1 MSDLRLGAG
10 IAAGRLS
17 ALFIRTIGAGGATT
31 MPGRIAASFDPHILA
46 SLGGRLRQ
54 GTVLITGTNGKTT
67 TARLLSAILERAGRR
82 VVANRAGANLPSG
95 ITTALLRRSRVSGR
109 VEGEVGV
116 FEVDEATLPLVA
128 EPLRPRAL
136 VLGNLFRDQLDRYGE
151 IDLVADRW
159 RAALAH
165 LHGGTVLY
173 NADDPLVADVAR
185 GRAGGRPFGVD
196 DPDLGG
202 ATALEHAADGRY
214 CYRCGIP
221 YTYSAVR
228 LGHLGIYRCDRCG
241 TARPPAEVAADAVQ
255 MRGAAGATFT
265 LRAPSGRVPI
275 ESSLPGLYNVYNV
288 LAAAAAALALGI
300 SLEEIAA
307 TVAGFRPAFGR
318 GEHMLIDGHRVLML
332 LAKNPA
338 GFNEVLRTVTA
349 AGEPIVGVI
358 AINDRIADGRDISW
372 LWDVDFELLA
382 GRARAVV
389 LTGLRAPE
397 MAVRLKYAGLDGAAV
412 TLEPDPERAV
422 RLGLSHLA
430 AGETLYVMPTYTA
443 MLALRAALARR
454 GYVRASWED

>member
-1 MSDLRLGAG
+1 MSNLRLGAG
-10 IAAGRLS
+10 VAAGRLS
-17 ALFIRTIGAGGATT
+17 AFLIRTIGAGGATT
-31 MPGRIAASFDPHILA
+31 MPGRIAGALDPDILGN
-46 SLGGRLRQ
+46 LGRRLPQ

-95 ITTALLRRSRVSGR
+95 MATALVRRSRVSGR
-109 VEGEVGV
+109 LDGDVGV
-116 FEVDEATLPLVA
+116 FEVDEATLPLVT

-165 LHGGTVLY
+165 LNGGTVLY
-173 NADDPLVADVAR
+173 NADDPLVADV
-185 GRAGGRPFGVD
+185 GRAHPTGRPFGVD
-196 DPDLGG
+196 DAALSAGP
-202 ATALEHAADGRY
+202 LEHAADGRY

-228 LGHLGIYRCDRCG
+228 LGHLGIYRCVRCG
-241 TARPPAEVAADAVQ
+241 TARPPAEVAAEAVQ
-255 MRGAAGATFT
+255 LRGAAGGTFT
-265 LRAPSGRVPI
+265 LRAPSGSI
-275 ESSLPGLYNVYNV
+275 LIQSSLPGLYNVYNV
-288 LAAAAAALALGI
+288 LASAAAALALGI
-300 SLEEIAA
+300 PLEEIAT

-318 GEHMLIDGHRVLML
+318 GEQILIDGQRVLLL

-349 AGEPIVGVI
+349 RGGPIVGVI
-358 AINDRIADGRDISW
+358 AINDLIADGRDISW

-382 GRARAVV
+382 GRCRAVV
-389 LTGLRAPE
+389 LTGLRATE

-412 TLEPDPERAV
+412 EVEPDPERAI
-422 RLGLSHLA
+422 RLGLRHLSG
-430 AGETLYVMPTYTA
+430 GETLYVMPTYTA

-454 GYVRASWED
+454 GYVRAYWED